1 MSNMIEHGDMVAFH
15 PGYYVKDLIEEL
27 GIIPAT
33 FAERV
38 GISKETI
45 RELTNGEISLSDE
58 IAHKLSVAT
67 GISVDL
73 WLNLQR
79 SYNEKTHRPESPAI

>member
-1 MSNMIEHGDMVAFH
+1 MSNIIEYEGTIAFH

-58 IAHKLSVAT
+58 MAHKLSAAT

-73 WLNLQR
+73 WLNLQK
-79 SYNEKTHRPESPAI
+79 SFDEKTHSPESPAI

>member
-27 GIIPAT
+27 GITPVAFAKRIGIP
-33 FAERV
+33 
-38 GISKETI
+38 KKTI
-45 RELTNGEISLSDE
+45 RKLTNGEISLSDE
-58 IAHKLSVAT
+58 MARKLSAAT

-79 SYNEKTHRPESPAI
+79 SFDEKAHSPESAAI

>member
-1 MSNMIEHGDMVAFH
+1 MSNMTEHGDMVAFH
-15 PGYYVKDLIEEL
+15 PGYYIGEIIEEL
-27 GIIPAT
+27 GITPAA

-58 IAHKLSVAT
+58 MARKVSAAT

-79 SYNEKTHRPESPAI
+79 SFDEKAHSPESAAI